1 MRYRTAFIIHHSKFA
16 IHHSSH
22 FIMNPNIP
30 DSSRWHGWLL
40 AIASTVVF
48 SLVTPLGKAAL
59 EGGFHPTAILSLR
72 FGLAALLLALTMA
85 RTAPQT
91 LRTDRRGLLVAGLA
105 GIVNGLGAVGFFWS
119 LRRLDSSVATMLFA
133 LSPLF
138 VLGTLALRGEK
149 FTYRQWIR
157 LALGILGVYLLIGPG
172 GQVDFAG
179 VLLVLAGIVGFT
191 LEITLVQ
198 WFLPQHDTRTVTLYV
213 LGGMWLSITGLWL
226 GQGLPWTQPG
236 WQGWLMLLVIAVLS
250 TYFGW
255 WAMFRAIQSIG
266 SGQYAL
272 LLPVETLLAI
282 FWSFLFLGERLLPLQ
297 MAGGALILV
306 SAVMAVRRLG
316 RIPGRRRWRVWLRS
330 TR

>member
-1 MRYRTAFIIHHSKFA
+1 MIQTNTDS
-16 IHHSSH
+16 
-22 FIMNPNIP
+22 
-30 DSSRWHGWLL
+30 SSRWLGWLL
-40 AIASTVVF
+40 AVASTAVF
-48 SLVTPLGKAAL
+48 SLVTPLGKLAL
-59 EGGFHPTAILSLR
+59 DGGFHPTAILSLR

-119 LRRLDSSVATMLFA
+119 LRRLDASVATMLFA

-138 VLGTLALRGEK
+138 VLAALALRGEK
-149 FTYRQWIR
+149 FSYKQWIR
-157 LALGILGVYLLIGPG
+157 LGLGLLGVYLLIGPG
-172 GQVDFAG
+172 GEVDFVG
-179 VLLVLAGIVGFT
+179 VLLVLGGIVGFT

-198 WFLPQHDTRTVTLYV
+198 WFLPAHDTRTVTLYV

-226 GQGLPWTQPG
+226 AQGVAWSQPS
-236 WQGWLMLLVIAVLS
+236 WQGWLMLLVISVVS

-255 WAMFRAIQSIG
+255 WAMFKAVQLIG

-282 FWSFLFLGERLLPLQ
+282 LWSFLFLGERLFPLQ
-297 MAGGALILV
+297 FVGGGLILL
-306 SAVMAVRRLG
+306 SAMLAVQRLG
-316 RIPGRRRWRVWLRS
+316 RIPRRRRWRIWLRN

>member
-1 MRYRTAFIIHHSKFA
+1 MTQTNTDS
-16 IHHSSH
+16 
-22 FIMNPNIP
+22 
-30 DSSRWHGWLL
+30 SSRWLGWLL
-40 AIASTVVF
+40 AVASTVVF

-105 GIVNGLGAVGFFWS
+105 GFVNGLGAVGFFWS
-119 LRRLDSSVATMLFA
+119 LRRLDASVATMLFA

-138 VLGTLALRGEK
+138 VLAALALRGEK
-149 FTYRQWIR
+149 FTYKQWIR
-157 LALGILGVYLLIGPG
+157 LGLGLLGVYLLIGPG
-172 GQVDFAG
+172 GEVDFVG
-179 VLLVLAGIVGFT
+179 VLLVLGGIVGFT

-198 WFLPQHDTRTVTLYV
+198 WFLPAHDTRTVTLYV
-213 LGGMWLSITGLWL
+213 LAGMWLSITGLWL
-226 GQGLPWTQPG
+226 AQGVAWSQPS
-236 WQGWLMLLVIAVLS
+236 WQGWLMLLVISVVS

-255 WAMFRAIQSIG
+255 WAMFKAVQMIG

-282 FWSFLFLGERLLPLQ
+282 LWSFLFLGERLFPLQ
-297 MAGGALILV
+297 FVGGGLILL
-306 SAVMAVRRLG
+306 SAMLAVQRLG
-316 RIPGRRRWRVWLRS
+316 RIPRRRRWRIWLRN